1 MTVQEDF
8 VWGEGYGNGSK
19 ADDERCKMYQG
30 VQTTYHHIASFI
42 ICLASVSIDLTP
54 DKIFLYRHA
63 VTISKI
69 KSASDP
75 SRDTVCTGIIWFVP
89 SGFKWLLYGSKG
101 LNLGW
106 EI

>member
-1 MTVQEDF
+1 M
-8 VWGEGYGNGSK
+8 YLSYLK
-19 ADDERCKMYQG
+19 ILLIRKMYQG

-42 ICLASVSIDLTP
+42 ICLASVSIALAP

-63 VTISKI
+63 VSISKI
-69 KSASDP
+69 KSASNP
-75 SRDTVCTGIIWFVP
+75 NRDTVCTGIIWFVP